1 MNRFIS
7 EKLAINVL
15 ILILSL
21 VIVFHSLIITGI
33 IPFDIVWGG
42 RLSGV
47 AQMRL
52 YESISLV
59 LNLLMLLM
67 VMAKGGLLHTGI
79 SKKVYTYFFGL
90 MSLLFFLNTIGNFIS
105 KNDLERMIF
114 TPLTLILSILFLRL
128 SILK

>member
-7 EKLAINVL
+7 EKMAIKGL
-15 ILILSL
+15 ILLLSL
-21 VIVFHSLIITGI
+21 VIVFHSLIITGM

-42 RLSGV
+42 RLKSA

-52 YESISLV
+52 YESISIV
-59 LNLLMLLM
+59 LNLAMLFM
-67 VMAKGGLLHTGI
+67 VIAKAGI
-79 SKKVYTYFFGL
+79 LNPGIGKKTYAYFFGL

-114 TPLTLILSILFLRL
+114 TPLTLILCIFFLRL
-128 SILK
+128 STSK

>member
-7 EKLAINVL
+7 EKLAINGL
-15 ILILSL
+15 ILILSF

-33 IPFDIVWGG
+33 IPFDKVWGG
-42 RLSGV
+42 RLTGA

-52 YESISLV
+52 YESISII
-59 LNLLMLLM
+59 LNLVMLFM
-67 VMAKGGLLHTGI
+67 VMAKAGILPVGI
-79 SKKVYTYFFGL
+79 SKKVYVYFFGL

-105 KNDLERMIF
+105 KNDLERIIF

-128 SILK
+128 STIK

>member
-15 ILILSL
+15 IFILSL
-21 VIVFHSLIITGI
+21 VIVFHSLIITGM

-42 RLSGV
+42 RLSGA

-52 YESISLV
+52 YESISIV
-59 LNLLMLLM
+59 LNLLMLFM

-79 SKKVYTYFFGL
+79 SKKVYAYFFGL

-105 KNDLERMIF
+105 KNDFERMIF

-128 SILK
+128 SIIK